1 MAFEFGGG
9 FDDGEMRAPV
19 MASGMAPDPE
29 PNVAQSSDLATVDT
43 IRNVFPETWLW
54 TNSTV
59 GYIYRLL

>member
-29 PNVAQSSDLATVDT
+29 PNVAQSSDLATVDLVYPCL
-43 IRNVFPETWLW
+43 N
-54 TNSTV
+54 
-59 GYIYRLL
+59 